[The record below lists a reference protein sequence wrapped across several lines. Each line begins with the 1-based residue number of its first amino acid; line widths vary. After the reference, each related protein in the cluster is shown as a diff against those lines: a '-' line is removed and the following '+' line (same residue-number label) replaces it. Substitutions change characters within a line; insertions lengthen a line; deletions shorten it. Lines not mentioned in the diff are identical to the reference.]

1 MEPYRIHVIDDDVS
15 IRDGVV
21 TALEGAYLIEA
32 SSSAE
37 EGLEAVEKR
46 APDLILLDIGLPGMD
61 GVAALRRL
69 RESHPEILVI
79 MISAYEDIETV
90 ISCMKL
96 GAHDYVVKPIH
107 MDALEVAIR
116 NALQTISLKREVLS
130 LQENCLDQDF
140 PFIMAESDQI
150 THLMDLVKKVARSPD
165 TPVMILGETGTG
177 KELIAKAIHYHSPQ
191 SRSPLIAVNCAAI
204 PSDLI
209 ESELFGH
216 ERGAFTGARQHGKKG
231 LIEEAAGGTLFLDE
245 VGDLSSEAQAK
256 LLRFLEDGGYYRV
269 GGTKALKVQT
279 RVVSATNKDIMKM
292 IAAGSFREDLFYRL
306 GVIKLEVPS
315 LNKHPKDIIPIAL
328 RFLSQF
334 SQKFAKRFTGI
345 SPEAQRAL
353 VTFHWQGNVRELRNV
368 IERGALIGTGPELL
382 LEDLGIVHDES
393 TSSSG
398 TETSM
403 FPALP
408 EEGTDLTSIL
418 ESVEKH
424 YIAQALYK
432 AGGNES
438 KAAQF
443 LGLNHHTFR
452 YRRKKLQ
459 VQ

>member
-1 MEPYRIHVIDDDVS
+1 MEPYRIHVIDDDMS
-15 IRDGVV
+15 IREGVV
-21 TALEGAYLIEA
+21 TALEGTYRVEA
-32 SSSAE
+32 FPAAE
-37 EGLEAVEKR
+37 EALETAEKL
-46 APDLILLDIGLPGMD
+46 APDLVLLDIGLPGMN
-61 GVAALRRL
+61 GVEALRRF
-69 RESHPEILVI
+69 RESYPETLVI

-96 GAHDYVVKPIH
+96 GAHDYVVKPLH

-116 NALQTISLKREVLS
+116 NALQTISLKKEVWT
-130 LQENCLDQDF
+130 LQERCLNQDF
-140 PFIMAESDQI
+140 PFIMAESEQI

-177 KELIAKAIHYHSPQ
+177 KELIARAIHYHSPQ
-191 SRSPLIAVNCAAI
+191 SRGPMVTVNCAAI

-216 ERGAFTGARQHGKKG
+216 ERGAFTGARQHGKRG
-231 LIEEAAGGTLFLDE
+231 LIEEATGGTLFLDE
-245 VGDLSSEAQAK
+245 VGDLSPEAQAK

-306 GVIKLEVPS
+306 GVIRLEVPS
-315 LNKHPKDIIPIAL
+315 LNRHPEDIIPIAM

-345 SPEAQRAL
+345 SIEAQRAL
-353 VTFHWQGNVRELRNV
+353 TSIHWQGNVRELRNV
-368 IERGALIGTGPELL
+368 IERGVLIGTGPELAI
-382 LEDLGIVHDES
+382 EDLGIVSDQDP
-393 TSSSG
+393 G
-398 TETSM
+398 RGDKETPM
-403 FPALP
+403 FPPLP
-408 EEGTDLTSIL
+408 DEGADLTSIL

-424 YIAQALYK
+424 YIAQALQK